1 MSHETLAKTFDG
13 WAADGRDGSMESE
26 HGDVVRQVLGRL
38 AIRPGE
44 RILDLGCGNG
54 WATRLLARAA
64 PGVSAVGIDVSPAM
78 IERAEGLH
86 SFTIRARYEVA
97 PFEHLP
103 LPEAS
108 FDRVFSMEALYY
120 AVELDRALGEAFR
133 VLAPGAAIDI
143 VIDYYEESAATAIW
157 SSCTG
162 VAMLRLSEQGWRR
175 ALDRAGFAAVRLAR
189 VVDSRGPGDPASF
202 APSVCYPDW
211 ATRRAVHA
219 AGSLWIH
226 GEKPAGSVA

>member
-13 WAADGRDGSMESE
+13 WAAEGRDGSMERE
-26 HGDVVRQVLGRL
+26 HGDVVRQVLDRL

-78 IERAEGLH
+78 VERAEALH

-97 PFEHLP
+97 PFERLP
-103 LPEAS
+103 LAEAS

-120 AVELDRALGEAFR
+120 AVDLDRALGEAFR
-133 VLAPGAAIDI
+133 VLAPGGSLE
-143 VIDYYEESAATAIW
+143 VVVDYYEESAATAQW
-157 SSCTG
+157 SCCTG
-162 VAMLRLSEQGWRR
+162 VAMHRLSEAGWRQ
-175 ALDRAGFAAVRLAR
+175 AFERAGFAGVRLAR

-211 ATRRAVHA
+211 ETRRAVHA

-226 GEKPAGSVA
+226 GEKPAGPVA